1 MPGINGMGLTF
12 NLPNFNGTL
21 YGLSPADTPF
31 TSAIGAMSGGGEIA
45 YAKDFEW
52 QAYDL
57 RDPENPSN
65 LEGQDAPTARERVRI
80 SIDNVVQIFHS
91 TVDVSYTKLAATA
104 QRDGLNNVQ
113 PSTIPNEM
121 QWQIVQELKALK
133 RDVESTFINGSFAKP
148 ADNTAPRKTRG
159 LLQAITTN
167 VTVAPDDDGAGA
179 GTTGALTEL
188 MVLDTMQDVWDNG
201 GIQEDEGR
209 TLMTNSTQKRK
220 LTKIFVTDKN
230 YTEKTRT
237 IGGVRVQTI
246 ETDFGT
252 LNIMLNRYMPQDTL
266 AITSL
271 EMCKPRVLLIPG
283 KGFMFLEPL
292 AKTGASD
299 KAQIYGEIGLE
310 YGNERQ
316 HGKLTN
322 LSL

>member
-21 YGLSPADTPF
+21 YALTPADTPF
-31 TSAIGAMSGGGEIA
+31 TSAIGALSGGGAVA

-57 RDPENPSN
+57 RAPENPSN

-91 TVDVSYTKLAATA
+91 TLDVSYTKLAATA

-113 PSTIPNEM
+113 PTTVPNEM

-133 RDVESTFINGSFAKP
+133 RDVEHSLINGSFSKP

-159 LLQAITTN
+159 LLEAITTN
-167 VTVAPDDDGAGA
+167 VTTVDGGAGA
-179 GTTGALTEL
+179 PGPLTEL
-188 MVLDTMQDVWDNG
+188 AVLDTMQDVWDNG

-209 TLMTNSTQKRK
+209 TLMTNSSQKRK
-220 LTKIFVTDKN
+220 LTQIFVTDKG
-230 YTEKTRT
+230 YQEETRT

-252 LNIMLNRYMPQDTL
+252 LNIMLNRYMPQD
-266 AITSL
+266 AISVTSL

-299 KAQIYGEIGLE
+299 KAQLYGEIGLE

-316 HGKLTN
+316 HGKVVN